1 VIEEAKKLVP
11 NKPIKYV
18 VNTHKHF
25 DHAGGLAAFA
35 ADGAIVITHDASKA
49 FLEKS
54 LSAPRTVQPDKL
66 ALSGKKT
73 VVEGMQEK
81 RVLSD
86 GTRTVELHLIQG
98 TTHDDGIIMAYLP
111 KEKLL
116 VEADIYTPAPPNTA
130 PPATPNP
137 NQVALHDN
145 LERLKLSVDQILPL
159 HGRKV
164 GMAEFRT
171 WIGKGS

>member
-1 VIEEAKKLVP
+1 MTDPA
-11 NKPIKYV
+11 
-18 VNTHKHF
+18 
-25 DHAGGLAAFA
+25 
-35 ADGAIVITHDASKA
+35 
-49 FLEKS
+49 
-54 LSAPRTVQPDKL
+54 QPDRVAWFRKM
-66 ALSGKKT
+66 
-73 VVEGMQEK
+73 VEIRLFEEKVQE
-81 RVLSD
+81 LFME
-86 GTRTVELHLIQG
+86 GLIQG

-116 VEADIYTPAPPNTA
+116 VEADVYTPAPPNTA

-145 LERLKLSVDQILPL
+145 IERLKLSVDQILPL

-164 GMAEFRT
+164 SAADFRT